1 MTIASEITRIQNNI
15 AAAYTAAD
23 AKGATM
29 PATQNSANLATCI
42 SSISGGGG
50 YEGIPLEVDSNGVL
64 KKPFTSF
71 SYTLPAGTLNI
82 DASLMNATFSS
93 NTAISSFNAGS
104 LTTLSNSSSLY
115 QVCQSCTNLT
125 SVSFPNLATVS
136 GQNVL
141 YQAFRGCTNLT
152 SISLPSI
159 TTISGNSAM
168 RYLCQNCTNLTGE
181 VDLSNVGTVGEYA
194 LDSAFYNTKI
204 TGIKLPYATGSSGT
218 YNMQSMCYS
227 CPSLTSID
235 FSGRQTINRNYE
247 FTSAFGRCTS
257 LASVDMSSIT
267 SISGT
272 SSCNGMFSGCTS
284 LSSVLLTGLESVS
297 GSGSSP
303 LYHMFENT
311 AVTVMTFPRLT
322 SITAPSA
329 FREMFSSCTSLNTVT
344 FGALD
349 TLTGS
354 QAFNN
359 CFKNSTV
366 TSISFPALT
375 STSFGSNT
383 NQFYQMLT
391 GVTGCTVHFPSN
403 LQSVIGSWSD
413 VTAGFAGTNTT
424 VLFDLAATT

>member
-71 SYTLPAGTLNI
+71 SYTLPTGTLNI
-82 DASLMNATFSS
+82 DASLMNATFSG

-104 LTTLSNSSSLY
+104 LTTLSNSQSLY
-115 QVCQSCTNLT
+115 SVCQNCTNLT
-125 SVSFPNLATVS
+125 SASFPNLTTVS
-136 GQNVL
+136 GASAL
-141 YQAFRGCTNLT
+141 YQAFRGCTSLT
-152 SISLPSI
+152 SISLPSL
-159 TTISGNSAM
+159 TTVSGSSAM
-168 RYLCQNCTNLTGE
+168 RYLCQNCANLTGAI
-181 VDLSNVGTVGEYA
+181 DLSNVGTVGDYA
-194 LDSAFYNTKI
+194 LDSAFYGTKI
-204 TGIKLPYATGSSGT
+204 TSIKLPYATGNSGT
-218 YNMQSMCYS
+218 YNMQTMCYG
-227 CPSLTSID
+227 CTNLASID
-235 FSGRQTINRNYE
+235 FSGRQSIGRNYE
-247 FTSAFGRCTS
+247 FASAFAGCTS
-257 LASVDMSSIT
+257 LTNVDMSSIT
-267 SISGT
+267 SISGQGG
-272 SSCNGMFSGCTS
+272 CNSMFSGCTN
-284 LSSVLLTGLESVS
+284 LSTVSFSGLTTVS
-297 GSGSSP
+297 GQSA
-303 LYHMFENT
+303 LYNMFYNT
-311 AVTVMTFPRLT
+311 ALALVLFPRLT
-322 SITAPSA
+322 TISSATA
-329 FREMFSSCTSLNTVT
+329 FREAFSSCSSLNTVT

-375 STSFGSNT
+375 STSFGNNT